1 MKLAF
6 CGLGLMGEPMA
17 QRLLANGHQ
26 LKIWNRTAAKAKALA
41 AAGAEMVNTPA
52 EAASDVDGVF
62 MCLLNAQAVEDV
74 VFGRDGIA
82 YACNVRWLVDHASTP
97 PDLTRQWS
105 ARFQQMSGADWLDAP
120 VSGGVAGVQ
129 SGSLAIMVGGTS
141 QYLDSASMAMKA
153 YASNITHMGSSGA
166 GQATKLCNQTIVATT
181 IAAIAEAIGLAHRNG
196 IDLQQLAKALS
207 GGWADSKPLQIFIP
221 RMLEAQGQSI
231 GALSTMLKDI
241 DTVMNA
247 AQASGAPMPVTA
259 IVQQQL
265 RTAKAAGLGEAE
277 LSALISLV
285 WPEKRQEFL
294 KQI

>member
-41 AAGAEMVNTPA
+41 AAGVEVVNTPA

-74 VFGRDGIA
+74 VFGQDGIA
-82 YACNVRWLVDHASTP
+82 HARNVRWLVDHASTP

-105 ARFQQMSGADWLDAP
+105 TRLYQMSGADWLDAP

-129 SGSLAIMVGGTS
+129 SGSLAIMVGGAS
-141 QYLDSASMAMKA
+141 QYLDSACMAMKA
-153 YASNITHMGSSGA
+153 YASNITHMGPSGA

-196 IDLQQLAKALS
+196 IDLQQLAKALT

-221 RMLEAQGQSI
+221 RMLEAQGHSI

-259 IVQQQL
+259 TVQQQL
-265 RTAKAAGLGEAE
+265 RAAKAAGLGEAE

>member
-41 AAGAEMVNTPA
+41 AAGVEVVNTPA

-74 VFGRDGIA
+74 VFGQDGIA
-82 YACNVRWLVDHASTP
+82 HARNVRWLVDHASTP

-105 ARFQQMSGADWLDAP
+105 ARLHQMSGADWLDAP

-129 SGSLAIMVGGTS
+129 SGSLAIMVGGAS
-141 QYLDSASMAMKA
+141 QYLDSACMAMKA
-153 YASNITHMGSSGA
+153 YASNITHMGPSGA

-196 IDLQQLAKALS
+196 IDLQQLAKALT

-221 RMLEAQGQSI
+221 RMLEAQGHSI

-259 IVQQQL
+259 TVQQQL
-265 RTAKAAGLGEAE
+265 RAAKAAGLGEAE